1 MAKPKRNRK
10 QRPNGSNVPPGSEQP
25 DESMLEELDEAPLVQ
40 PQVIDG
46 KIVETWVP
54 GKLRPR

>member
-1 MAKPKRNRK
+1 MPKKKKREDV
-10 QRPNGSNVPPGSEQP
+10 PPPGSEQP
-25 DESMLEELDEAPLVQ
+25 DESLLEELDEAPLVQ

-54 GKLRPR
+54 GKPKPKLR